1 MRVTGR
7 KERLRMKKVLKVT
20 AVLAMAAVVIMGLA
34 ACGTEKTEEITKDQ
48 AVQIALNQVQGA
60 GTSDVIRSDK
70 TVSDGNVV
78 YDITI
83 IYDGSEYDFEI
94 SASDGSILE
103 QDSDK
108 VAALPAAEAG
118 STGKFSLDDAK
129 AAALA
134 EVEGAT
140 ASDIVKAKKGYDD
153 GVREYEIEIHY
164 NGLEHDFTYNAI
176 SGEIIEKSVEL
187 LD

>member
-1 MRVTGR
+1 
-7 KERLRMKKVLKVT
+7 MKKVLKVT

-103 QDSDK
+103 
-108 VAALPAAEAG
+108 
-118 STGKFSLDDAK
+118 
-129 AAALA
+129 
-134 EVEGAT
+134 
-140 ASDIVKAKKGYDD
+140 
-153 GVREYEIEIHY
+153 
-164 NGLEHDFTYNAI
+164 
-176 SGEIIEKSVEL
+176 
-187 LD
+187 

>member
-1 MRVTGR
+1 
-7 KERLRMKKVLKVT
+7 MKRALKVT
-20 AVLAMAAVVIMGLA
+20 AVLAMAVVVIMGLA
-34 ACGTEKTEEITKDQ
+34 ACGTENAEEITKDQ

-78 YDITI
+78 YDISI
-83 IYDGSEYDFEI
+83 VYDGKEYEFEI
-94 SASDGSILE
+94 SAKDGSILE
-103 QDSDK
+103 QDSGELADIP
-108 VAALPAAEAG
+108 VGEIG
-118 STGKFSLDDAK
+118 NTGKFSLDDAK

-140 ASDIVKAKKGYDD
+140 ASDIVKAKKDYDD

>member
-1 MRVTGR
+1 
-7 KERLRMKKVLKVT
+7 MKKVLKVT
-20 AVLAMAAVVIMGLA
+20 VVLAMAAVVIMGLA

-70 TVSDGNVV
+70 IVSDGNVV

-108 VAALPAAEAG
+108 VAAVTAAEAG

-134 EVEGAT
+134 DVERAIS
-140 ASDIVKAKKGYDD
+140 SDIVKEKKGYDD
-153 GVREYEIEIHY
+153 VVREYEIEIHY

-176 SGEIIEKSVEL
+176 GGEIIEKSVEL

>member
-1 MRVTGR
+1 
-7 KERLRMKKVLKVT
+7 MKKVLKVT

-83 IYDGSEYDFEI
+83 VYDGSEYDFEI

-108 VAALPAAEAG
+108 VAAVPAAGEAG

>member
-1 MRVTGR
+1 
-7 KERLRMKKVLKVT
+7 MKKVLKVT

-34 ACGTEKTEEITKDQ
+34 ACGTEKTDEITKDQ
-48 AVQIALNQVQGA
+48 AVQIALNQVKGA

-83 IYDGSEYDFEI
+83 VHDGSEYDFEI
-94 SASDGSILE
+94 SASDGRIIE

-108 VAALPAAEAG
+108 VAAVTAGEAG
-118 STGKFSLDDAK
+118 TTGRFSLDDAK